1 MRRNYAVKLRLPEGP
16 WCAPS
21 ARAHS
26 EGRAQGRQVPE
37 DLPPE
42 PHWWEAQAG
51 AGVRGGSCVPSSLHL
66 PSDHDRYVGACQVQP
81 LCAAPPGLG
90 GRGPPGCP
98 PASTVSG
105 RAAVSAPAQPAR
117 RASRCPPRTRRISVC
132 VLSPHPA
139 RGLTGFPL
147 ETTSPGTLVC
157 ASAPPK
163 VKAGSRVPTASAL
176 PCQTCGGRCAGP
188 LSCARR
194 IRPSWRLGSCLP
206 VRNRLG
212 PTVCRTLYGETLAK
226 H

>member
-1 MRRNYAVKLRLPEGP
+1 MRAVGA
-16 WCAPS
+16 CAFRRPGTGEAS
-21 ARAHS
+21 A
-26 EGRAQGRQVPE
+26 E

-176 PCQTCGGRCAGP
+176 PCQTCGGRCADSSRAPGVSVP
-188 LSCARR
+188 PGALVAVFQLGTDWDPPSVGLSMGK
-194 IRPSWRLGSCLP
+194 P
-206 VRNRLG
+206 
-212 PTVCRTLYGETLAK
+212 
-226 H
+226 